1 MKKSKKAYK
10 KNRYT
15 IKYQTGG
22 KFPDMNKDGDITQA
36 DIYLRKKQKGT
47 IKQKGG
53 VKNKMGMGGKKM
65 MYQTG
70 GGFTLPPETI
80 TYPDNIPNPP
90 LDLTPAP
97 GKPIGGSSYGGVLF
111 SNPQP
116 IPGSGSM
123 MVGPKFTMDFRPKNR
138 KTEPKPKYLYGGK
151 KMYQYG
157 GSMYDENQIPA
168 GVGSTAM
175 TVYQEGSGDAQ
186 RAAEQS
192 LRQQQENIMAT
203 SSDLA
208 SEIERDRE
216 MQDERVQ
223 AVADLRKAQIDT
235 GLQGFGKLAGLAGG
249 PPPITGAT
257 GAASTA
263 GTEASKNI
271 ASSIGAGSGA
281 GQAVSYGAIPT
292 QWGGQGASLG
302 QAFQMGKSAFQA
314 QRAYNAAVASGQIA
328 ASPAASATGAGLSA
342 FGKGLG
348 SFAKSGAGLGTI
360 ASLAGMGVSKLSDD
374 DDPTRLNFGEGAGAT
389 LSGIGAGIGTAAG
402 AAALAG
408 STLGPI
414 GTLIGGGLGAIY
426 GIGSSLVSRNK
437 ARKEEQKLEAE
448 RQKRVDEYNEE
459 IGENY
464 ASQMARLQAARIGR
478 KTYSGYNLGQNIA
491 AQLGGLRM
499 AMPKY

>member
-1 MKKSKKAYK
+1 
-10 KNRYT
+10 
-15 IKYQTGG
+15 
-22 KFPDMNKDGDITQA
+22 
-36 DIYLRKKQKGT
+36 LVKG
-47 IKQKGG
+47 
-53 VKNKMGMGGKKM
+53 M
-65 MYQTG
+65 
-70 GGFTLPPETI
+70 
-80 TYPDNIPNPP
+80 
-90 LDLTPAP
+90 
-97 GKPIGGSSYGGVLF
+97 F
-111 SNPQP
+111 SNPRRL
-116 IPGSGSM
+116 I
-123 MVGPKFTMDFRPKNR
+123 
-138 KTEPKPKYLYGGK
+138 EPKPKYLYGGK

-208 SEIERDRE
+208 SEIERDKE

-223 AVADLRKAQIDT
+223 AVADLRKEQIAT

-257 GAASTA
+257 GAA
-263 GTEASKNI
+263 GTEVSKNI

-314 QRAYNAAVASGQIA
+314 QRAYNAAIASGQIA

-348 SFAKSGAGLGTI
+348 SFAKSGAGIGTI
-360 ASLAGMGVSKLSDD
+360 ASLAGMGVTKLSDD

-389 LSGIGAGIGTAAG
+389 LSGIGAGIGTA
-402 AAALAG
+402 
-408 STLGPI
+408 
-414 GTLIGGGLGAIY
+414 
-426 GIGSSLVSRNK
+426 
-437 ARKEEQKLEAE
+437 
-448 RQKRVDEYNEE
+448 
-459 IGENY
+459 
-464 ASQMARLQAARIGR
+464 
-478 KTYSGYNLGQNIA
+478 
-491 AQLGGLRM
+491 
-499 AMPKY
+499 